1 MVRANPN
8 VESSPPEPVS
18 GETDLAERGTLG
30 AEAGRPPATP
40 LQLVLTLLPG
50 AGHLV
55 RGEWLRGMLL
65 LLSWGALLGLAWLTW
80 ERVEAVFGARRIP
93 IDGVVAIATLAVLL
107 LGLWAWAFHDLAVRT
122 RRAPKMH
129 GDSQWAIAARHFRRN
144 RMAMAGLAVMLLL
157 YVVTLLTPLVAPYDP
172 TLQGDIVMTRYCPP
186 SWLPGEGFAREAC
199 VEGGYVM
206 GTDKFGRDIF
216 SRVLYGARISLSI
229 GFIAVAISITL
240 GTLVG
245 AVGGYFGG
253 WVDGA
258 LMRFTDMMLSFPR
271 LVLLI
276 VVIALFEPSIWLVV
290 VVLGLTGWMGTARI
304 VRGEVL
310 SLREREFVLAARAL
324 GMGDGRIITRH
335 VIPNTLAPV
344 IVSATLGIGL
354 TILTEAALSFLGLGV
369 QPPTPSWGNMVAD
382 GRDALIQAWWI
393 ATFPGLAIV
402 FTVIAFNL
410 LGDGL
415 RDALDPRLRT

>member
-1 MVRANPN
+1 MRASPD
-8 VESSPPEPVS
+8 VESIPPEPLP
-18 GETDLAERGTLG
+18 DAARGT
-30 AEAGRPPATP
+30 P
-40 LQLVLTLLPG
+40 
-50 AGHLV
+50 V
-55 RGEWLRGMLL
+55 RGEGVTWTRIAALVLAWGLISGLVFLSWARITGIPGMRRVPLDMYVAVATLALLFLGLLWSTARGVALRG
-65 LLSWGALLGLAWLTW
+65 S
-80 ERVEAVFGARRIP
+80 RGARR
-93 IDGVVAIATLAVLL
+93 
-107 LGLWAWAFHDLAVRT
+107 R
-122 RRAPKMH
+122 
-129 GDSQWAIAARHFRRN
+129 GDSQWAIAGRHFKRN
-144 RMAMAGLAVMLLL
+144 RMAMAGLGIMILL
-157 YVVTLLTPLVAPYDP
+157 YLVTLITPLIAPFDP
-172 TLQGDIVMTRYCPP
+172 AAQGDIVVTRYCPP
-186 SWLPGEGFAREAC
+186 SWLPADEFDRERC
-199 VEGGYVM
+199 SVGTYLM

-229 GFIAVAISITL
+229 GFIAVGISVTL

-253 WVDGA
+253 MVDSI
-258 LMRFTDMMLSFPR
+258 LMRLTDMMLSFPR

-290 VVLGLTGWMGTARI
+290 TVLGLTGWMGTARI

-310 SLREREFVLAARAL
+310 SLREREFVQAARAL
-324 GMGDGRIITRH
+324 GMGDTRIIMRH
-335 VIPNTLAPV
+335 VVPNTMAPV

-354 TILTEAALSFLGLGV
+354 TILTEASLSFLGLGV
-369 QPPTPSWGNMVAD
+369 QPPTPSWGNMVSD